1 MTAKEWRTKF
11 GRELRS
17 TQLYDQQMTRKSHLH
32 SEILRRVKLR
42 HSPSCSPS
50 WAKKSVGSGSKP
62 EDHQQ
67 LFMPPVLN

>member
-32 SEILRRVKLR
+32 SEILKRVKLR
-42 HSPSCSPS
+42 HSPS
-50 WAKKSVGSGSKP
+50 WARKSGGGGGGGVGGKP
-62 EDHQQ
+62 EEQ
-67 LFMPPVLN
+67 LFMPPVLS

>member
-1 MTAKEWRTKF
+1 
-11 GRELRS
+11 
-17 TQLYDQQMTRKSHLH
+17 MTRKSHLH

-50 WAKKSVGSGSKP
+50 CSPSWAKKSVGSGSKP
-62 EDHQQ
+62 EDQQ